1 MSTSVDHLC
10 DTDDK
15 TEVRWRYIWPSAT
28 VHGKWARRGSKRG
41 LRGDRFVTK
50 SLSQGTDLWRR
61 KSVWIIFKDL
71 ICTSQR
77 TDCARWSLLGWCSN
91 RKIIAVFCE
100 NRLKHKYVLHGAESF
115 LRSLTG
121 LKLLKKFRAFYRTR
135 KFNTA
140 FTRARH
146 LFLSWARSIQS
157 IPLHPTYR
165 RSILI
170 LPSQLCLGLPSG
182 LLPLGFPTKTLYAP
196 LLSPV
201 RAACPAY
208 LSLHD
213 LVTRMVSF
221 LFLKTQSF
229 VISNL
234 LLNVV
239 NTEFLKG

>member
-1 MSTSVDHLC
+1 MCAILMIKLRSAGEISGPVPL
-10 DTDDK
+10 
-15 TEVRWRYIWPSAT
+15 YITT
-28 VHGKWARRGSKRG
+28 VKWTRRGSKRD
-41 LRGDRFVTK
+41 LCGDRSVTK

-61 KSVWIIFKDL
+61 KSVWIISKDS

-91 RKIIAVFCE
+91 RKIIAVFCD
-100 NRLKHKYVLHGAESF
+100 NHLKHIYVLHGAESF

-121 LKLLKKFRAFYRTR
+121 LKLLKKFPAFYGTR
-135 KFNTA
+135 KFDTA

-146 LFLSWARSIQS
+146 LFLSWARLIHS
-157 IPLHPTYR
+157 IPLHPTCW

-170 LPSQLCLGLPSG
+170 PSQLCLGLPSG

-213 LVTRMVSF
+213 LVTRMVPF

-229 VISNL
+229 VISKL